1 MAKSDFDFKIRDE
14 LKQMPEY
21 KFFKKDFFDVSCSE
35 NGENVTLDMAIDMI
49 VYSSK
54 GDKNLAIRDLL
65 ASKDFAENCTDFL
78 DDHVNCALLLSYQL
92 LTEIWSQGFLSSMLV
107 LDWGWDEEMFQ
118 TSQRVLEGL
127 MNEMDNLIL
136 IASPS
141 SARGIWISDKLRQF
155 KDRNSVLNNALK
167 MHLKRE
173 SKIKKGVV

>member
-65 ASKDFAENCTDFL
+65 ASKDFAENCFL
-78 DDHVNCALLLSYQL
+78 
-92 LTEIWSQGFLSSMLV
+92 
-107 LDWGWDEEMFQ
+107 
-118 TSQRVLEGL
+118 TSC
-127 MNEMDNLIL
+127 
-136 IASPS
+136 
-141 SARGIWISDKLRQF
+141 
-155 KDRNSVLNNALK
+155 
-167 MHLKRE
+167 
-173 SKIKKGVV
+173 